1 MMSTTK
7 SRTETRGLSVRGPGP
22 HPGLSPHCTEHTFRG
37 GVTQPHLLSLHL
49 EPMGHD
55 ERVSNPG
62 GIRLDS
68 LPDEGDR
75 RWRMSM
81 AMEKSPLVAR

>member
-37 GVTQPHLLSLHL
+37 GVQHFGTTVQV
-49 EPMGHD
+49 
-55 ERVSNPG
+55 RV
-62 GIRLDS
+62 R
-68 LPDEGDR
+68 
-75 RWRMSM
+75 
-81 AMEKSPLVAR
+81 ACQ

>member
-37 GVTQPHLLSLHL
+37 GVTQPQSSSQ
-49 EPMGHD
+49 EYGPVRANG
-55 ERVSNPG
+55 
-62 GIRLDS
+62 
-68 LPDEGDR
+68 
-75 RWRMSM
+75 
-81 AMEKSPLVAR
+81 AR